1 VPSFDSLKGRR
12 EFTLVMRKG
21 RIASTRVLTVYAFVP
36 RGRARTSVPK
46 LGVVI
51 TKKVG
56 NAVVRNLL
64 RRRCKALFA
73 GFASANDPRWFLVQ
87 CKPEAA
93 RVPFAALR
101 EQLMPAL
108 KAAAA

>member
-1 VPSFDSLKGRR
+1 
-12 EFTLVMRKG
+12 MRKG
-21 RIASTRVLTVYAFVP
+21 RIAPARALTVYSLAP
-36 RGRARTSVPK
+36 RGRARTALPK

-56 NAVVRNLL
+56 NAVVRNRL

-73 GFASANDPRWFLVQ
+73 DFASAGDPRWFLVQ

-93 RVPFAALR
+93 RVTFAALR
-101 EQLMPAL
+101 DQLVPAL
-108 KAAAA
+108 KAAAS

>member
-1 VPSFDSLKGRR
+1 MTTIDGEGP
-12 EFTLVMRKG
+12 E
-21 RIASTRVLTVYAFVP
+21 
-36 RGRARTSVPK
+36 RGSK
-46 LGVVI
+46 SWL
-51 TKKVG
+51 
-56 NAVVRNLL
+56 
-64 RRRCKALFA
+64 
-73 GFASANDPRWFLVQ
+73 ASANDPRWFLVQ

>member
-1 VPSFDSLKGRR
+1 MSSFDSLKGRR

-21 RIASTRVLTVYAFVP
+21 RIVSARALTVYALAP
-36 RGRARTSVPK
+36 RGRARTASPK

-73 GFASANDPRWFLVQ
+73 GFASPDDPRWFLVQ

-93 RVPFAALR
+93 RIPFAALR
-101 EQLMPAL
+101 DQLMPAL
-108 KAAAA
+108 KAVLS